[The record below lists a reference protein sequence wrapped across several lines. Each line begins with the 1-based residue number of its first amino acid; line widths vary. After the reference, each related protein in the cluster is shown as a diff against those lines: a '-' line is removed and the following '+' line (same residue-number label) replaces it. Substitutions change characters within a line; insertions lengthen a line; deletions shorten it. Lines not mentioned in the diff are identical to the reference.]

1 MSTLRFDAMST
12 IGPAPLEQSVIEK
25 VICRGRHIDIQWDDG
40 IILSTSLRFTGQ
52 WHLYR
57 VGEQWRKETHRAR
70 VVIEVSDWVAVCFDA
85 AEVET
90 FRAPNRGRHP
100 QSGGVGPNISQ
111 VRCDM
116 TMCTRNLLQHHDQSE
131 MVVDVLADE
140 SVISGLGNVARSETL
155 WAVGLSPFAKIG
167 DLSYEDC
174 ETLVETAARISRL
187 PHDSSSSV
195 YGRNGHRCAR
205 CHGTIECKVQG
216 MQQRAIFWC
225 PDCQQ
230 RLDRRLLPTDLIQ
243 GDNTPTHPAEL
254 LFISDA
260 IAARKKSQ
268 IVNDVRDFG

>member
-12 IGPAPLEQSVIEK
+12 IGPPPLEQSVIEK

-70 VVIEVSDWVAVCFDA
+70 VVIEVADWVAVCFDA

-116 TMCTRNLLQHHDQSE
+116 AVCTRNLLQHHDESE
-131 MVVDVLADE
+131 MVVDVDRD
-140 SVISGLGNVARSETL
+140 SVGVNV
-155 WAVGLSPFAKIG
+155 
-167 DLSYEDC
+167 
-174 ETLVETAARISRL
+174 
-187 PHDSSSSV
+187 
-195 YGRNGHRCAR
+195 
-205 CHGTIECKVQG
+205 
-216 MQQRAIFWC
+216 
-225 PDCQQ
+225 
-230 RLDRRLLPTDLIQ
+230 
-243 GDNTPTHPAEL
+243 
-254 LFISDA
+254 
-260 IAARKKSQ
+260 
-268 IVNDVRDFG
+268 FGFT